1 MIESRTATIFAP
13 IRVFDFVTS
22 MPQTQLTWYDQSAF
36 KITTP
41 AGNIVLV
48 DPWLTNPV
56 FEKGKHEVAALK
68 RCDLILRKR
77 RIQPA
82 DAIRSN

>member
-1 MIESRTATIFAP
+1 
-13 IRVFDFVTS
+13 
-22 MPQTQLTWYDQSAF
+22 MPQTQLNWYDQSAF

-56 FEKGKHEVAALK
+56 FEKGKDEVEAL
-68 RCDLILRKR
+68 RFDFAQATDTASR
-77 RIQPA
+77 RDNVELTKQC
-82 DAIRSN
+82 RLGKMGTG